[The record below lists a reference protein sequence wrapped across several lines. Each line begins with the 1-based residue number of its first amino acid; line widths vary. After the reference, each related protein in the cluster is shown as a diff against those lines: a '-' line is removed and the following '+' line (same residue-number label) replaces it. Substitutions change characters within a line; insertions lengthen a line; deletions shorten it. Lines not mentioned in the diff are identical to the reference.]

1 MMDRLVMQAFNKLQK
16 REHFLR
22 MLNDRLAR
30 GIITREVFEKE
41 QAGIYEMTELTPEE
55 NRAYRQYT
63 RQQAKRK

>member
-1 MMDRLVMQAFNKLQK
+1 MDKHTMKAIEKLQK